1 MTQKRKN
8 FLAYAQEIRNLGY
21 RVIINGDALWNYGY
35 IINDKDEI
43 GCFQLDD
50 WGCGVRFSTM
60 HYGTRTM
67 GTGFGLDDS
76 FNGHTK
82 ITKNI
87 VDRCFVRVP
96 AHCCAPGWCRTKEGR
111 DDLERVKKYK
121 GSDYIAMHWNKDK
134 LVEL

>member
-21 RVIINGDALWNYGY
+21 RVIIDGEEHWNYGY

-43 GCFQLDD
+43 GYFELDN
-50 WGCGVRFSTM
+50 WGYGVRFSTM
-60 HYGTRTM
+60 HYSTRTM

-96 AHCCAPGWCRTKEGR
+96 AYCYAPGWCRTKEER

-121 GSDYIAMHWNKDK
+121 GSEYIATHDG
-134 LVEL
+134 LIEL